1 MKQYRFPPTSGFV
14 KFITIAVII
23 IAAAVCGS
31 VYFVYEDLGGYIT
44 ASVTGVILVVL
55 LLRMFTLPRKIRITD
70 EYFEIVC
77 LFKLCRIPLNEISEV
92 RRIPT
97 DKQKRYIPLWTLY
110 GVFGYTGWFY
120 NEQMARLY
128 ATRLSNLIEIRTHNR
143 RIVISAIDPET
154 ISKIIQNNS

>member
-14 KFITIAVII
+14 KFITIVVII
-23 IAAAVCGS
+23 IAASVSGS

-70 EYFEIVC
+70 DYFEIVC
-77 LFKLCRIPLNEISEV
+77 LFKWCRIPLNEITEV

-97 DKQKRYIPLWTLY
+97 DRQKKFIPLWSLY
-110 GVFGYTGWFY
+110 GVFGYTGWYY
-120 NEQMARLY
+120 NGGLARLY
-128 ATRLSNLIEIRTHNR
+128 ATRLSNLIEITTHNN
-143 RIVISAIDPET
+143 RIVISDFKFQ
-154 ISKIIQNNS
+154 ISDYFRLF